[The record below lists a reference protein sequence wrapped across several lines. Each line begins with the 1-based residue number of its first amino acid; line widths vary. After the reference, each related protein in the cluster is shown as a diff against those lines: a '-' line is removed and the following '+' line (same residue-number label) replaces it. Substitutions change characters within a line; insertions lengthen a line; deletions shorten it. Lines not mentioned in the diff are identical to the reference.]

1 MTFFD
6 ISRFSEK
13 GFLASKGPSN
23 TVVGLFR
30 DVLGFVYMIYVSI
43 LVLVRLGLQIPSGC
57 RNTLETSL
65 KNVILTNFSPNTKVT
80 FSNVPTRKEKRPYC
94 IDLLLEVPLADTMPS
109 IKKKLVL

>member
-65 KNVILTNFSPNTKVT
+65 KNVILTNFSPFCHFFMILDLLGIT
-80 FSNVPTRKEKRPYC
+80 FSKEF
-94 IDLLLEVPLADTMPS
+94 IDNSTDSDP
-109 IKKKLVL
+109 